1 MSEVTVLESKS
12 MDIGAI
18 ADHVANYIT
27 GHISGHTSGAHQ
39 TIAVPGGSTPFP
51 IFDALTQ
58 MPLNWDDTRIV
69 LTDDRL
75 VPDSHPASNQGKLSA
90 SFAKTS
96 AQMVALH
103 EGMDAPDFDLVWLGM
118 GADGHIASLF
128 PNTDPQLD
136 APATVIRLTPVPLPP
151 EAPFDRL
158 SWTLPALLNT
168 KAAMLVIKGADK
180 REVLDAAISGASDL
194 PIARFLGALTSPLT
208 VFWSET

>member
-1 MSEVTVLESKS
+1 MSEIAIIEAKA
-12 MDIGAI
+12 MDVGAI
-18 ADHVANYIT
+18 ADHVAN
-27 GHISGHTSGAHQ
+27 HIGGAEK

-58 MPLNWDDTRIV
+58 MPLGWADMRIV

-90 SFAKTS
+90 SFDKTS
-96 AQMVALH
+96 AQMVPLR

-128 PNTDPQLD
+128 PSAEPQLD
-136 APATVIRLTPVPLPP
+136 TPATVIRLTPEPLPP

-194 PIARFLGALTSPLT
+194 PIARFLRALTAPLT